1 MRLYHDGTGNTTRKE
16 NNMYNNLVEIL
27 RKKGVTNKA
36 YAEFLGIS
44 EKTAWNKIQGRT
56 EFTLGEAQKTCLLL
70 PEYKMDYI
78 FAVEAQVA

>member
-1 MRLYHDGTGNTTRKE
+1 
-16 NNMYNNLVEIL
+16 MYKNLVEIL

>member
-1 MRLYHDGTGNTTRKE
+1 
-16 NNMYNNLVEIL
+16 MYKNLVEIL

-70 PEYKMDYI
+70 LEYKMDYI